1 MKTKKQ
7 DMRLRELFRQKLGNA
22 EIIPSVSAK
31 AKLMRKL
38 AFREFLHF
46 NPARF
51 NIYYIGGVI
60 VAGLTAAIILTS
72 VNKNALVLP
81 ESNAKIN
88 ITSPVDKNIPLNQT
102 ENNKTNISEK
112 ISPESPE
119 NKVVNTHKTL
129 SDHSPQNSISADE
142 RHEIPQPV
150 SDSFAKKKLILS
162 ESFDKSKLQAGI
174 KSENPLFEASVTK
187 GCTPLNV
194 KFYNNTTAFDSC
206 RWTFGDGGSSNE
218 RNPGWIFDLEGE
230 YRVVLNIFSSDG
242 SQTTYSEVITVYPK
256 PRAQFE
262 IAPEKAILPDDEIR
276 FYNYSVNAVHFNWNF
291 GDGSNSELFEPV
303 HKYQKFS
310 NYNVRLTV
318 ASDFGCKDSITVM
331 NAFSASQYFI
341 DFPNAFIPNDQ
352 GPTGGFYSS
361 KSDEGA
367 QVFHPSFSGVSEYH
381 LKIFSKH
388 GILIFE
394 SSDINIGWDGYFK
407 GQLSEPGVYVWK
419 VRGNFRN
426 GEPFIKMGDLTL
438 LRK

>member
-1 MKTKKQ
+1 
-7 DMRLRELFRQKLGNA
+7 MRLRELFRQKLGNS
-22 EIIPSVSAK
+22 EIVPSVSAK
-31 AKLMRKL
+31 TKLMRKL
-38 AFREFLHF
+38 AIREFLHF

-51 NIYYIGGVI
+51 NIYYIGGLI
-60 VAGLTAAIILTS
+60 VAGVTAAIILTS
-72 VNKNALVLP
+72 ANKNAPVLP

-88 ITSPVDKNIPLNQT
+88 ITSPVDQNVPLSQT
-102 ENNKTNISEK
+102 ENNKTK
-112 ISPESPE
+112 ISDRYLAESSD
-119 NKVVNTHKTL
+119 NKVVNKQKVL
-129 SDHSPQNSISADE
+129 SVHSPENSRSAGE
-142 RHEIPQPV
+142 RIEIPQPVV
-150 SDSFAKKKLILS
+150 SDSFAKKKLVLS
-162 ESFDKSKLQAGI
+162 ESFDKSRLQSGM

-218 RNPGWIFDLEGE
+218 RNPGWMFDLEGE
-230 YRVVLNIFSSDG
+230 YKVVLNIFSSDG
-242 SQTTYSEVITVYPK
+242 SHLTYSEVITVYSK

-291 GDGSNSELFEPV
+291 GDGSSSELFEPV

-310 NYNVRLTV
+310 NYNVRLTAV
-318 ASDFGCKDSITVM
+318 SDFGCKDSITVI

-394 SSDINIGWDGYFK
+394 SNDINIGWDGYFK

-426 GEPFIKMGDLTL
+426 GEQFIKMGDLTL